1 MDAVPASVVSSGV
14 QCYHGAEPAHRDEDM
29 RRQLAAGNW
38 KMNGRTVDLPEAMGV
53 SAAHPDPKVDI
64 LICPPATLVS
74 SMATAATGT
83 SLEVGGQDC
92 HAAEKGAHTGD
103 ISAAML
109 ADAGATHVITGHS
122 ERRTDHGETDADVLA
137 KTEAAWDARL
147 TAVVC
152 IGETL
157 AEREAGETLDVV
169 GRQLDGSVPNGA
181 SGARLV
187 VAYEPVW
194 AIGTGKVPTLDQITE
209 VHDFIRARL
218 DDRFG
223 EGVGRLVRILYGGSV
238 KPSNAADIFA
248 IDNVDGALVGGAS
261 LKAADF
267 SGIISALED
276 SLG

>member
-1 MDAVPASVVSSGV
+1 
-14 QCYHGAEPAHRDEDM
+14 M
-29 RRQLAAGNW
+29 RKLAAGNW
-38 KMNGRTVDLPEAMGV
+38 KMNGTTSNLPEAMAVAG
-53 SAAHPDPKVDI
+53 AALRPEVEV
-64 LICPPATLVS
+64 LICPPATLIAQ
-74 SMATAATGT
+74 MATAAVGT
-83 SLEVGGQDC
+83 DLAVGGQDC
-92 HAAEKGAHTGD
+92 HMGQSGAHTGD

-109 ADAGATHVITGHS
+109 ADAGASYVILGHS
-122 ERRTDHGETDADVLA
+122 ERRTDHGEDDALVRA
-137 KTEAAWDARL
+137 KTEAAWAAGL
-147 TAVVC
+147 TAIVC

-157 AEREAGETLDVV
+157 AEREAGQTLDVV

-187 VAYEPVW
+187 IAYEPVW
-194 AIGTGKVPTLDQITE
+194 AIGTGKVPTTDQIAE

-238 KPSNAADIFA
+238 KPSNAAEIFA
-248 IDNVDGALVGGAS
+248 IGNVDGALVGGAS

-267 SGIISALED
+267 SGIIAALEG